1 MVFGKRISGIF
12 LFFRRILVK
21 SSFLFV
27 YSLQKEQR
35 KMRSLFVFLL
45 NMLSLYAVAGV
56 RVYPKDGDKALT
68 LHSAYRVYV
77 RPEGGHSAADWQELS
92 VYQVEVD
99 GDTHQKAAMVQ
110 FDMDGAV
117 EVKVVVP
124 EGVHQPVRIRPT
136 ARQIQPQQV
145 DERTFLFTLR
155 HPAQLSVECGGDRF
169 HNLHLFANPM
179 ETETYTGLE
188 DDVTMINWNNSTH
201 DIFRKNC
208 RLIYFGPG
216 VHQPKDLPNNE
227 ISIPS
232 NCTVYLAPGAVVK
245 AKFRIDHAKNVRI
258 LGRGILLQPLRGF
271 EVTHSRNILIEGIT
285 VVNPQH
291 YTVFGGG
298 SENVTVRNIKTFSSK
313 PWSDGIDLMCC
324 RNWLIEDVFLR
335 TSDDCLAFYNHRW
348 WYWGGSS
355 DITVRHSVLWA
366 DVAHAMNVG
375 GHGDDMSVDG
385 ETIENVTFSDIDVLN
400 VDEDDDNYRGVMAV
414 CCGDKN
420 TVRNVLFEDIRVE
433 DCEEARLID
442 LTVCYNEKYNRAP
455 GYGIDGVTFRN
466 VSYWSGTGRMY
477 PSRLRG
483 YNATCL
489 VRNVRVE
496 NLTID
501 GRRQTGDGLFERNEF
516 VEHVT
521 VQ

>member
-1 MVFGKRISGIF
+1 
-12 LFFRRILVK
+12 
-21 SSFLFV
+21 
-27 YSLQKEQR
+27 
-35 KMRSLFVFLL
+35 MRSLFVFLL
-45 NMLSLYAVAGV
+45 SLLPLVTAAGV
-56 RVYPKDGDKALT
+56 KVYPKDGDSALGI
-68 LHSAYRVYV
+68 HPGYRVFV
-77 RPEGGHSAADWQELS
+77 RPEGEAPAAGWQEVS
-92 VYQVEVD
+92 VHPVEVD
-99 GDTHQKAAMVQ
+99 GDNRRKAAMAQ

-117 EVKVVVP
+117 QVKVVVND
-124 EGVHQPVRIRPT
+124 GVCRSVRIRPT
-136 ARQIQPQQV
+136 ARRIQPQQV
-145 DERTFLFTLR
+145 DDSTFQFTLR

-179 ETETYTGLE
+179 ETETYTGCE
-188 DDVTMINWNNSTH
+188 DDLTTVNWKNGSH

-245 AKFRIDHAKNVRI
+245 AKLRIDRAENVRI
-258 LGRGILLQPLRGF
+258 LGRGILWQPLRGF
-271 EVTHSRNILIEGIT
+271 EVTHSRNVLIEGIT
-285 VVNPQH
+285 VVNPRH
-291 YTVFGGG
+291 YTVFGGS
-298 SENVTVRNIKTFSSK
+298 SENVTVRHLKTFSSA

-324 RNWLIEDVFLR
+324 RNWQIEDVFLR

-355 DITVRHSVLWA
+355 DITVQRAVLWA

-375 GHGDDMSVDG
+375 GHGDDMSTEG
-385 ETIENVTFSDIDVLN
+385 ETIENVTFRDIDVLN

-420 TVRNVLFEDIRVE
+420 TVRNLLFEDIRVE

-466 VSYWSGTGRMY
+466 VSYRSGEGRMY

-483 YNATCL
+483 YNEACR

-501 GRRQTGDGLFERNEF
+501 GRRQTADNLFECNEF

>member
-1 MVFGKRISGIF
+1 MRK
-12 LFFRRILVK
+12 ILV
-21 SSFLFV
+21 
-27 YSLQKEQR
+27 
-35 KMRSLFVFLL
+35 VFMCL
-45 NMLSLYAVAGV
+45 LSLSLSAGV
-56 RVYPKDGDKALT
+56 KVYPKDGDKALT
-68 LHSAYRVYV
+68 LFQGYRVYV
-77 RPEGGHSAADWQELS
+77 REQGAPAASDWQELS

-99 GDTHQKAAMVQ
+99 GDTHQKAAMAH
-110 FDMDGAV
+110 FDMDGPV
-117 EVKVVVP
+117 EVKVCVTGDAP
-124 EGVHQPVRIRPT
+124 ASVRVRPS
-136 ARQIQPQQV
+136 AREIHPQRV
-145 DERTFLFTLR
+145 DPHTCLFTLHR
-155 HPAQLSVECGGDRF
+155 PAKLSVEFGGDIL
-169 HNLHLFANPM
+169 HNLHLFANPV
-179 ETETYTGLE
+179 ETEVYDGREE
-188 DDVTMINWNNSTH
+188 DTETVCWTSGSR
-201 DIFRKNC
+201 DIFRKHC
-208 RLIYFGPG
+208 KLIYFGPG

-227 ISIPS
+227 IVIPS

-245 AKFRIDHAKNVRI
+245 ARLRLDHVENVRI

-285 VVNPQH
+285 VINPQH
-291 YTVFGGG
+291 YTVFGGS
-298 SENVTVRNIKTFSSK
+298 SENVTVRNIKSFSSK

-355 DITVRHSVLWA
+355 NLTVQRSVLWA

-375 GHGDDMSVDG
+375 GHGDDMSTDG
-385 ETIENVTFSDIDVLN
+385 EVIENVTFRDIDVLN
-400 VDEDDDNYRGVMAV
+400 VDEDDDNYRGVMAIG
-414 CCGDKN
+414 CGDKN
-420 TVRNVLFEDIRVE
+420 RVRNVLFEDIRVE

-466 VSYWSGTGRMY
+466 VSYRSGTGTMY

-483 YNATCL
+483 FSEAYG

-496 NLTID
+496 NLTVD
-501 GRRQTGDGLFERNEF
+501 GRRQTADELFERNAF